1 MVDYGYCIQDLFD
14 IHLNSS
20 DPLFSSNPLDSPS
33 PLDSSSPPDNLPV
46 LIDPKTSTPSIA
58 TMANEHDAGKSLKRK
73 PSLQKCVEWLTKRKS
88 FATLVEKTAMASSH
102 KRATSPIREH
112 TFPCPVDAS
121 PSPTKPASPTATI
134 PGPSRMAQPSIPSR
148 AATPPPK
155 IDVHISTSPIDWYS
169 WVLPPPKPAAADTRD
184 RGGRPLPLSIS
195 KEEVAALRGE
205 ARQNIRARAAAAIAG
220 AAAVVALPDADWVTA
235 LAGVA
240 AAGPA
245 TTAPASITASASTTV
260 LASSPAAAAKF
271 RDN

>member
-1 MVDYGYCIQDLFD
+1 MD
-14 IHLNSS
+14 
-20 DPLFSSNPLDSPS
+20 
-33 PLDSSSPPDNLPV
+33 
-46 LIDPKTSTPSIA
+46 
-58 TMANEHDAGKSLKRK
+58 NEHDAGKSLKRK

-121 PSPTKPASPTATI
+121 PSPTKSASPTATI
-134 PGPSRMAQPSIPSR
+134 RGPSRMAQPSIPSR

-169 WVLPPPKPAAADTRD
+169 SVLPPPKPAAAETRY

-205 ARQNIRARAAAAIAG
+205 ARQNIRARAAAAIAR
-220 AAAVVALPDADWVTA
+220 AAAVVAILDADWVTA

-240 AAGPA
+240 AA
-245 TTAPASITASASTTV
+245 APDV
-260 LASSPAAAAKF
+260 
-271 RDN
+271 

>member
-1 MVDYGYCIQDLFD
+1 MFDYGYCIQDLFD
-14 IHLNSS
+14 IHLDSS
-20 DPLFSSNPLDSPS
+20 NPLFSSNPLDSPS

-73 PSLQKCVEWLTKRKS
+73 PGLQKCVEWLTKRKS

-155 IDVHISTSPIDWYS
+155 IDVHISTSHIDWYS
-169 WVLPPPKPAAADTRD
+169 SVLPPPKPAAADTRD

-205 ARQNIRARAAAAIAG
+205 ARQNIRARAAAAIAR
-220 AAAVVALPDADWVTA
+220 AAAVVAIPDADWVTA

-240 AAGPA
+240 AAAPA
-245 TTAPASITASASTTV
+245 TTAPASTTV

-271 RDN
+271 HDNGC